1 MRIAIIVA
9 AAVGL
14 MTTSCGLYSK
24 YEGVDSVTKEH
35 YDSKESALDSI
46 ALAAENGANLS
57 WRETFTEPELQLL
70 IDEALK
76 SNSNLQ
82 EAIMRI
88 GNAETQ
94 LKASRLAYLP
104 SLTIGAEG
112 GVTGLVDGSTS
123 PTESYAVPLTA
134 SWEVDIFGK
143 KTNAKEQAKM
153 LLEQQFYIA
162 QGVQTELVASV
173 ANYYYTIAMRREQ
186 IAIAEQTVISWQKS
200 VITAKAMMD
209 AGMMTQAGVEQ
220 IEAGLYGVELSI
232 QDLAMALSQSEN
244 AMCSLLG
251 STPRNIK
258 SGRLTSLSSEM
269 NFGAG
274 IPLLMLSTRPD
285 IMAAEAELAA
295 SFYSRNIAR
304 SNFYPT
310 LTITG
315 SASWTNNI
323 GDVILNPAEA
333 IYSAVGQL
341 VQPIFNRG
349 LNKAQLEVAKNN
361 MEISRISFEQKLL
374 DAGIEVNDA
383 LYNMHVVYDKSA
395 IYERQVDKLDAAARG
410 TMLLME
416 HGTTTYLEVLTAQQS
431 LYNAQLQQ
439 LSNSY
444 DQHRYFIALYKAIGG
459 GRF

>member
-173 ANYYYTIAMRREQ
+173 ANYYYTIAMLREQ

-258 SGRLTSLSSEM
+258 SGRLTSLSSEL
-269 NFGAG
+269 NYGAG